1 MPAETEGPVL
11 VSREPRERGRS
22 TRPTAALVLAIFGV
36 AFAVV
41 GLVDLVLLWI
51 PTRLDTVA
59 WEFATVGRTLEGLP
73 MPLLGLGL
81 LTYGLARHPKWGL
94 SRVRGMG
101 IAFAVLA
108 VPVAALGVLLLT
120 SAPAVL
126 SQTPP
131 GAVAG
136 VRRAVILHAVQAV
149 VYLLTL
155 VAVAVALIRGSSPR
169 NP

>member
-1 MPAETEGPVL
+1 MAGDTEGPVL

-22 TRPTAALVLAIFGV
+22 TRPTAVLLLAVFGV

-51 PTRLDTVA
+51 PTRLDSVA

-73 MPLLGLGL
+73 MPLLGLAL
-81 LTYGLARHPKWGL
+81 LAYGLVRHPKSSL
-94 SRVRGMG
+94 SKVRAMG

-108 VPVAALGVLLLT
+108 VPVAALGALLLT

-131 GAVAG
+131 GAAGG

-149 VYLLTL
+149 VYLLAL
-155 VAVAVALIRGSSPR
+155 AAVALVLIRGAGAR
-169 NP
+169 TR